1 MGLRPLEPLDVRP
14 LFAGLHAELVRLL
27 ESLAPGDWTRPTVA
41 GAWAVR
47 DVAAHLLDGDLRRLS
62 FERDGQALP
71 LPEESVAN
79 EADLVAFLNGL
90 NADWVR
96 VARRFS
102 PRVLLGLLKV
112 SGPQVAEL
120 FSSLDPDGPAFF
132 SVAWAGEAS
141 SKSWFDLG
149 REFTERWH
157 HQQQIRLAVGA
168 PLLNEP
174 PWLRPVIDISV
185 RALPHR
191 YARTPAAEGAR
202 VLLEIRGP
210 SGGTWSLVRQRSSWG
225 LYAGSDDEP
234 ETTRISLDEDTAWR
248 VFFKALPAAAPPP
261 IVLEGSA
268 PLAQAFLT
276 AWAIMA

>member
-157 HQQQIRLAVGA
+157 HQQQIREAVGR
-168 PLLNEP
+168 PGILTPELY
-174 PWLRPVIDISV
+174 RPVLDCFL

-191 YARTPAAEGAR
+191 YRTVEAP
-202 VLLEIRGP
+202 
-210 SGGTWSLVRQRSSWG
+210 
-225 LYAGSDDEP
+225 AGSLAVFTIAGDAGGRWYLHRDAGCWRLVQGETGRRLS
-234 ETTRISLDEDTAWR
+234 ETTIPQEIAWR
-248 VFFKALPAAAPPP
+248 IFTKGISREAALTRVVVEGDREVGLH
-261 IVLEGSA
+261 VLGL
-268 PLAQAFLT
+268 LA
-276 AWAIMA
+276 IIG